1 MSYSESLA
9 QRIRDLLDHRRHIL
23 EKRMFGGVGFLLHGN
38 MLVGVWKTSLIAR
51 VGTEAYINALNSP
64 HVSNFDVTGRP
75 MKGWVMISAEGVETD
90 LQLAQWIE
98 SAHEFV
104 STLPRKTP

>member
-1 MSYSESLA
+1 MPYSESLV
-9 QRIRDLLDHRRHIL
+9 QRVRDLVRHRRNIV
-23 EKRMFGGVGFLLHGN
+23 EKKMFGGIVFLLHGN

-51 VGTEAYINALNSP
+51 VGAEAYEAALQNS
-64 HVSNFDVTGRP
+64 HVSEFDVTGRP
-75 MKGWVMISAEGVETD
+75 MKGWVMVGAEGVEID

-104 STLPRKTP
+104 STLPRKTS